1 MNEQVKKLLAKKI
14 APQVQGSQ
22 VRTSLVRLSYAR
34 LFEPQSFVEGGD
46 PKYSVTLMI
55 PKEDTATI
63 DAIEKVAKDVATEK
77 FGQKL
82 PKFKNPLIKDG
93 DEEENAQN
101 HGFYLVRASTAK
113 APGVVKI
120 KNGTTVQLQKD
131 EIKSGDWALV
141 TISIFAYDK
150 QMNKGISAYLNNV
163 LLVAQDEALAGGGTT
178 PATDFGDLTSMED
191 LEVEEQEDDNSPF

>member
-1 MNEQVKKLLAKKI
+1 MTEQVKKLLAKKI
-14 APQVQGSQ
+14 APQVQNKQ

-34 LFEPQSFVEGGD
+34 LFEPQSFEDGKD

-63 DAIEKVAKDVATEK
+63 DAIRQVAKEVATEQ
-77 FGQKL
+77 FGEKL
-82 PKFKNPLIKDG
+82 PKFKNPFIKDG
-93 DEEENAQN
+93 DEEEDAQN
-101 HGFYLVRASTAK
+101 HGFYLVRASTTK

-120 KNGTTVQLQKD
+120 QNGTTVQLQKD

-150 QMNKGISAYLNNV
+150 QMNKGVSAYLNNV
-163 LLVAQDEALAGGGTT
+163 LLVAQDEALGGGGTT
-178 PATDFGDLTSMED
+178 PATDFGDLTGVED
-191 LEVEEQEDDNSPF
+191 LEFEAQEEESPF

>member
-1 MNEQVKKLLAKKI
+1 MNETVKKLLEKKI
-14 APQVQGSQ
+14 APQVNENK

-34 LFEPQSFVEGGD
+34 LFKPEAFGESE

-63 DAIEKVAKDVATEK
+63 EAIKKVAKEAATQQ
-77 FGQKL
+77 FGAKL

-93 DEEENAQN
+93 DEDENAQN
-101 HGFYLVRASTAK
+101 HGYYLVRASTKK

-120 KNGTTVQLQKD
+120 QNGSPVPLQEN

-141 TISIFAYDK
+141 TIAIFAYDK
-150 QMNKGISAYLNNV
+150 ALNKGISAYLNNV
-163 LLVAQDEALAGGGTT
+163 LLVAQDEALGGGNSN
-178 PATDFGDLTSMED
+178 PNEDFGDLTNMQD
-191 LEVEEQEDDNSPF
+191 LEVSTEDENINDLI